1 MKVAPYFTK
10 GHSNPYHGLNFVSH
24 QFSFDGGTIDFIAP
38 KEWGALAVE
47 ILWSKFAR
55 KKGVGPHGYE
65 SDARDIFKRLALTWK
80 AWGER
85 LGYFDDSSDAEVFER
100 EILYMLS
107 HQIAAP
113 NSPQWFNT
121 GIYDVYGVKGKSP
134 EGHYAYD
141 FKARKVVE
149 TQGAFVRPQAHACFI
164 QSVSDELLS
173 DGGIFDLLMREARLF
188 KYGSGTGSNFSHIRA
203 KGEKL
208 AGGGLSSGLISFLD
222 VFDRSAGVIQSGG
235 TTRRAAKMVCLD
247 ADHPDVVDFVN
258 FKKREEDKV
267 ATLILGGA
275 RQREVFEQLKK
286 TPLGPRAKLMDDF
299 EREGVSRN
307 LLLRYE
313 EMIIKNI
320 TPDFP
325 HFDTDWEG
333 AAYKSV
339 SGQNANFSLRLNE
352 EFFSLLERDG
362 QWPLIERTSKRVVSS
377 IRARDLWEQ
386 IEVAA
391 WVSAD
396 PGIQFHD
403 TINDWNTCKK
413 DGEIRASNPCSEY
426 MFLDE
431 TACNLASLNILKFFD
446 VENASTD
453 FDSDGF
459 IHACELWILVLDIS
473 VSMAS
478 YPSKKMAENG
488 MRYRTLGLGFAN
500 LGASLMYLGLPY
512 DSEEGRSF
520 AALISA
526 LLTGTSYRYSAL
538 MARELGSFEAFT
550 ENRESMLGVLRL
562 HEASLLQDEKALGG
576 LCHRPYFFS
585 YKHANRELLERAC
598 KMWQEAIALGQ
609 VHGVRNAQVSVVAPT
624 GTIGL
629 MMDCDTT
636 GIEPEYSL
644 VKYKKI
650 AGAKTVK
657 IVNRICRIALKRMGF
672 DEQTGAQIEQAIFTE
687 EEGLSRWLTED
698 QMAVFD
704 CALASAASEGRMI
717 SSFGHLKMMA
727 AVQPFISGAISKTV
741 NISYDASPRDIG
753 RIYQEARRLMLKAV
767 AIYRDGSKLG
777 QPLMR
782 AREVVCRNCG
792 QKGLITTGS
801 CFVCSNCG
809 TSTGCS

>member
-10 GHSNPYHGLNFVSH
+10 SSADPYQGLTFIGHR
-24 QFSFDGGTIDFIAP
+24 FDYDGKQIEFIAP

-55 KKGVGPHGYE
+55 KKGVAPLGYE
-65 SDARDIFKRLALTWK
+65 SDARQIFGRLASTWRS
-80 AWGER
+80 WGVK
-85 LGYFDDSSDAEVFER
+85 LGHFDSKEDANLFER

-121 GIYDVYGVKGKSP
+121 GIYDVYGVQGSSP
-134 EGHYAYD
+134 EGHYAYN
-141 FKARKVVE
+141 FERKKFE
-149 TQGAFVRPQAHACFI
+149 QTTGAFVRPQAHACFI
-164 QSVSDELLS
+164 QSVNDELLS
-173 DGGIFDLLMREARLF
+173 EGGIFDLLMREARLF
-188 KYGSGTGSNFSHIRA
+188 KYGSGTGSNFSHIRG

-208 AGGGLSSGLISFLD
+208 AGGGESSGLMSFLD

-247 ADHPDVVDFVN
+247 ADHPDVEDFVN
-258 FKKREEDKV
+258 YKKREEDKV
-267 ATLILGGA
+267 ASLILGGA
-275 RQREVFEQLKK
+275 RQREIFEQLKS
-286 TPLGPRAKLMDDF
+286 TPLGERALLVD
-299 EREGVSRN
+299 ELAGSGVSRN

-313 EMIIKNI
+313 EMILKKM

-333 AAYKSV
+333 ASYKSV

-352 EFFSLLERDG
+352 EFFSCLARDG
-362 QWPLIERTSKRVVSS
+362 QWPLVERTSKKVVKTISAKS
-377 IRARDLWEQ
+377 LWEQ
-386 IEVAA
+386 IENAA

-403 TINDWNTCKK
+403 TINDWNTCKS

-431 TACNLASLNILKFFD
+431 TACNLASVNILKFFKELGERDSFD
-446 VENASTD
+446 V
-453 FDSDGF
+453 DGF
-459 IHACELWILVLDIS
+459 VYACELWTMVLDIS

-478 YPSKKMAENG
+478 YPSLQMAKNG
-488 MRYRTLGLGFAN
+488 LRYRTLGLGFAN
-500 LGASLMYLGLPY
+500 LGASLMSLGIAY
-512 DSEEGRSF
+512 DSDEGRSF
-520 AALISA
+520 GASLTAI
-526 LLTGTSYRYSAL
+526 LTGASYRYSCM
-538 MARELGSFEAFT
+538 MAQSLGSFEAY
-550 ENRESMLGVLRL
+550 EKNKEHVLRVL
-562 HEASLLQDEKALGG
+562 GNHRGALFQERDKLIG
-576 LCHRPYFFS
+576 LGHKPYFFS
-585 YKHANRELLERAC
+585 HELAPDELLSRA
-598 KMWQEAIALGQ
+598 KLIWDEVLKLAPTS
-609 VHGVRNAQVSVVAPT
+609 GVRNAQVSVVAPT

-650 AGAKTVK
+650 AGSKTVK
-657 IVNRICRIALKRMGF
+657 IVNRICQVALLKMGF
-672 DEQTGAQIEQAIFTE
+672 NQAQIEEIESAIFNE
-687 EEGLSRWLTED
+687 EAPLSKWLTPK
-698 QMAVFD
+698 QVAVFD
-704 CALASAASEGRMI
+704 CALASSASEGRAI
-717 SSFGHLKMMA
+717 SSSGHLKMMA
-727 AVQPFISGAISKTV
+727 AIQPFISGAISKTV
-741 NISYDASPRDIG
+741 NISFDASPKDIG
-753 RIYQEARRLMLKAV
+753 RIYHEARTLMLKAV

-782 AREVVCRNCG
+782 AREVVCRNCS